1 MFIILSY
8 DIKQKRVSKVMKIC
22 RKYLV
27 HVQKSVFEG
36 RITEATLNRLKR
48 ELEKVINRDE
58 DSICIYQMESVKFTR
73 KEQIG
78 VVEVFSHII

>member
-8 DIKQKRVSKVMKIC
+8 DIKKKRVAKVMKIC

-27 HVQKSVFEG
+27 HIHKSVFEG
-36 RITEATLNRLKR
+36 NITEAKLNRLKI
-48 ELEKVINRDE
+48 ELERVINTNE
-58 DSICIYQMESVKFTR
+58 DSICIYEMESLKFTR

-78 VVEVFSHII
+78 TVENFSNIL

>member
-8 DIKQKRVSKVMKIC
+8 DIKKKRVAKVMKIC

-27 HVQKSVFEG
+27 HIHKSVFEG
-36 RITEATLNRLKR
+36 NITDAKLQRLKN
-48 ELEKVINRDE
+48 ELERVVNTNE
-58 DSICIYQMESVKFTR
+58 DSICIYEMESLKFTR

-78 VVEVFSHII
+78 VVEDFSHIL

>member
-1 MFIILSY
+1 MFVILSY
-8 DIKQKRVSKVMKIC
+8 DINRKRVSKVMKVC

-36 RITEATLNRLKR
+36 MITEAKLTRLKK
-48 ELEKVINRDE
+48 ELENIIDVSE
-58 DSICIYQMESVKFTR
+58 DSICIYQMESVRFTY

-78 VVEVFSHII
+78 VVKKYSHII